1 MPQTDYST
9 IRPVAI
15 EGGLVDIADNTIES
29 RVSTDPV
36 DIPFGKPVKAETV
49 ANGVDKACL
58 LAVAST
64 DTAMGLAVYSNAY
77 AKEEFGT
84 TGLKAGSMISVLR
97 QGRIWVKAGATVA
110 DGQRAYYQTS
120 TKKWVVAPVALDT
133 IDMTGQA
140 VFRSSG
146 VLDQLVQL
154 EVDMVNKP

>member
-9 IRPVAI
+9 MRPVAI
-15 EGGLVDIADNTIES
+15 EGGLVDLANNTIES
-29 RVSTDPV
+29 RVSTDPA

-49 ANGVDKACL
+49 ASGVDKACL

-64 DTAMGLAVYSNAY
+64 DTVMGLTVYSNSY

-84 TGLKAGSMISVLR
+84 TGLKAGSMFSVLR
-97 QGRIWVKAGATVA
+97 QGRMWVKAGVAVA

-120 TKKWVVAPVALDT
+120 TKKWVVAAVALDT